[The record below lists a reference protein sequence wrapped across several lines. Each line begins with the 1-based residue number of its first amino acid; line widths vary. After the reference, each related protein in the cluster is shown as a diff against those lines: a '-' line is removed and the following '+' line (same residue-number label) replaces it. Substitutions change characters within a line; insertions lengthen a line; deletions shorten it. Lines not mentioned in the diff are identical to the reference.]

1 MLRRFLMDESGAT
14 AIEYG
19 LVAAMICVAILGGLT
34 SFGSGV
40 SALWDGNN
48 GEITGVLS
56 R

>member
-1 MLRRFLMDESGAT
+1 MLRRFLRDETAAT

-34 SFGSGV
+34 TFASGV
-40 SALWDGNN
+40 TTLWDGNN
-48 GEITGVLS
+48 GQITGVLS